1 MLDTLKLKYYQ
12 GKQYIK
18 DIPNAPMREQFRG
31 FPILKSGDVDTSIC
45 PTGAL
50 GTNPVSIDLGKCTL
64 CGLCKSEVVQF
75 GNYYKL
81 A

>member
-31 FPILKSGDVDTSIC
+31 FPILKSSNASSIV
-45 PTGAL
+45 L
-50 GTNPVSIDLGKCTL
+50 N
-64 CGLCKSEVVQF
+64 
-75 GNYYKL
+75 
-81 A
+81 